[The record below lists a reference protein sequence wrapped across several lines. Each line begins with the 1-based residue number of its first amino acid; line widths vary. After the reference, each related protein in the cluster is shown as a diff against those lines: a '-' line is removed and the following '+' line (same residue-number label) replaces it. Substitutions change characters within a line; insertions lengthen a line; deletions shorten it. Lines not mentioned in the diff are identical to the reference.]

1 MWTRRIVV
9 SVGMD
14 RKLLLVFDRLIVFY
28 QRFVSPLFPPSCRFE
43 PTCSEYTRQA
53 VQKYGLGKGLW
64 LAFKRVIRC
73 HPYSA
78 GGYDP
83 VP

>member
-1 MWTRRIVV
+1 VRRTVV
-9 SVGMD
+9 GVSMN
-14 RKLLLVFDRLIVFY
+14 RKLLLVFDRLIVLY

-43 PTCSEYTRQA
+43 PTCSEYARQA

-78 GGYDP
+78 GGHDP

>member
-1 MWTRRIVV
+1 LWTRRIVV

>member
-1 MWTRRIVV
+1 
-9 SVGMD
+9 MD

-28 QRFVSPLFPPSCRFE
+28 QQFVSPLFPPSCRFE
-43 PTCSEYTRQA
+43 PTCSEYARQA

>member
-1 MWTRRIVV
+1 MRRTVV
-9 SVGMD
+9 GVSMN
-14 RKLLLVFDRLIVFY
+14 RKLLLVFDRLIVLY

-43 PTCSEYTRQA
+43 PTCSEYARQA

-78 GGYDP
+78 GGHDP

>member
-1 MWTRRIVV
+1 VRRIVIGV
-9 SVGMD
+9 DMN
-14 RKLLLVFDRLIVFY
+14 RKFLLAFDRLIVLY
-28 QRFVSPLFPPSCRFE
+28 QRFISPLFPPSCRFE
-43 PTCSEYTRQA
+43 PTCSEYARQA

-78 GGYDP
+78 GGHDP